1 MYGYVNMII
10 YIATFCAERL
20 MIIPAI
26 VISYTSYFEFMIN
39 DMCIIQVHIF
49 PQHLVFYFTEKMN
62 SNCYGTPNQ
71 RGGGGVGGGGGGSI
85 IIIVIITTVII
96 T

>member
-1 MYGYVNMII
+1 
-10 YIATFCAERL
+10 
-20 MIIPAI
+20 
-26 VISYTSYFEFMIN
+26 MIN

-49 PQHLVFYFTEKMN
+49 PQHLVFYFTEKIY

-71 RGGGGVGGGGGGSI
+71 WGGGGSI

-96 T
+96 TYSVYN